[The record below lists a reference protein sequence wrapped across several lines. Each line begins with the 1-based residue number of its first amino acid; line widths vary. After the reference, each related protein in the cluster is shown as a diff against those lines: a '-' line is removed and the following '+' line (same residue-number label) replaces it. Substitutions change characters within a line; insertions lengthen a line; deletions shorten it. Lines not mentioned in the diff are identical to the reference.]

1 MLILPPMRSL
11 PILLLL
17 PVWMLAGCAPGSIPL
32 PPAAP
37 ATAGGPAIS
46 GKVSTRK
53 DPVAGVRVA
62 AWPVSV
68 SSLGSP
74 PPFESQPTGADGLFR
89 LELPEGEYYL
99 LARGAG
105 RFGYYG
111 RNPVAVQQGGL
122 ADLNLALVAEGEA
135 GPLPPA
141 AITTGVAGRILHDG
155 VPLAGATV
163 FAYTDLTSR
172 LKGMG
177 YAMSGPSDETGAF
190 ELNLPPGTYYLLA
203 RYRHGGGFGP
213 LQAGDFIGYVSSNP
227 VTVREGAV
235 ARVSIPSL
243 EVPEKVEQMSTTLFG
258 QTAIQGRVLDREG
271 RPVKGVQAVLYAD
284 GKMLDRPLFV
294 SRPTGEDGTF
304 TLSFP
309 YGGTY
314 YLAARDTLGG
324 APSPGDLYGTYD
336 GTPDHSLT
344 LKTGEV
350 LQGIEVV
357 VEAMW

>member
-1 MLILPPMRSL
+1 MLFLPAMRHL
-11 PILLLL
+11 KILLLL
-17 PVWMLAGCAPGSIPL
+17 VSLALGGCAPGKVP
-32 PPAAP
+32 AP
-37 ATAGGPAIS
+37 ATASAGGTAVS
-46 GKVSTRK
+46 GKVSLRK

-62 AWPVSV
+62 AWPVDAA
-68 SSLGSP
+68 SLAGP
-74 PPFESQPTGADGLFR
+74 PPYESLPTEADGLFR

-111 RNPVAVQQGGL
+111 RNPVAVPQGGL
-122 ADLNLALVAEGEA
+122 ADLNLALVAEGDK
-135 GPLPPA
+135 GTLPPVEIA
-141 AITTGVAGRILHDG
+141 TGVAGRVLHDG

-177 YAMSGPSDETGAF
+177 YAISGPSDETGAF
-190 ELNLPPGTYYLLA
+190 ELSLPPGTYYLLS

-213 LQAGDFIGYVSSNP
+213 LQAGDFIGYLPSNP
-227 VTVREGAV
+227 LTVREGEV

-243 EVPEKVEQMSTTLFG
+243 EVPEKVEQMAATLFG

-304 TLSFP
+304 ILSFP

-350 LQGIEVV
+350 LRGIEVV